1 MASERSFFGLAK
13 KSFAFWFG
21 GIWLFCGAP
30 FLIIGIYVGID
41 TMRQQARFRD
51 EAQITQG
58 MVLTKSIRSR
68 KDNKTYWVGYRFS
81 APDGTVV
88 KGEAKVSEELWDRL
102 VEREPVQ
109 VTYLPSD
116 PRGHRIEGEGP
127 DWMLPLIFT
136 VLGLVFV
143 PLGGGIFLK
152 GVRGILR
159 ELRLQV
165 EGTMAEATVA
175 EVGPA
180 NVSFNG
186 IAQWRIRYRYQD
198 HRGRTRTGESALMAP
213 EEAQEWKVDDKGVA
227 RFDTRAPKKS
237 IWIGRAS

>member
-51 EAQITQG
+51 EAQVAQG
-58 MVLTKSIRSR
+58 MVLTKSIRSST
-68 KDNKTYWVGYRFS
+68 DSKTYWVGYRFS
-81 APDGTVV
+81 APDGIVV
-88 KGEAKVSEELWDRL
+88 NGEAKVSEEFWDRL

-109 VTYLPSD
+109 ITYLPSD
-116 PRGHRIEGEGP
+116 PRSHRIEGEGP

-136 VLGLVFV
+136 VLGLVLV

-165 EGTMAEATVA
+165 EGTMAEATVV

-180 NVSFNG
+180 NASLNG
-186 IAQWRIRYRYQD
+186 IPQWRIRYRYQD
-198 HRGRTRTGESALMAP
+198 HRGRTHTGESALMAP
-213 EEAQEWKVDDKGVA
+213 DEAQEWKVGDTGAA
-227 RFDTRAPKKS
+227 RFDTRASKKS